1 MLAQNIP
8 AALPFLCRKYTTHRV
23 LFQHKKFLFMFVFN
37 ISTLITCVKAL
48 NDFLPESKTA
58 IPRFYLTD

>member
-23 LFQHKKFLFMFVFN
+23 LFQHKKFLFILVFN
-37 ISTLITCVKAL
+37 ISTLTTCVKGL
-48 NDFLPESKTA
+48 NDFLPENRRA
-58 IPRFYLTD
+58 ISRFYLTD

>member
-23 LFQHKKFLFMFVFN
+23 LFQHKKFLLMFVFN
-37 ISTLITCVKAL
+37 ISTLVTCVKAL
-48 NDFLPESKTA
+48 DDFLPENKTA
-58 IPRFYLTD
+58 IPRFHQTD